1 MLTPVPP
8 SDCTRARE
16 SASARLDGELAEL
29 QVAQLEAH
37 LLGCPDCQAYA
48 DGIAASTGL
57 LRAAALDQPS
67 GAMFT
72 PIVQRRRRLGVLPAV
87 AAAAIVVAVA
97 GSSFFVGGIV
107 GRQGSTNPTPPT
119 TTVGPGRPDRRA
131 RPARAPLPAG
141 PAFAAFP
148 GHEPGHRPLRGSSP

>member
-16 SASARLDGELAEL
+16 SASARLDGELVEL
-29 QVAQLEAH
+29 EAAQLEAH
-37 LLGCPDCQAYA
+37 LRSCPECQAYA
-48 DGIAASTGL
+48 GGIMASTGL

-72 PIVQRRRRLGVLPAV
+72 PMRQRRRRMGVLPAA

-97 GSSFFVGGIV
+97 GSSFFVGGMV
-107 GRQGSTNPTPPT
+107 GRQTSTNPAPT
-119 TTVGPGRPDRRA
+119 TTSALGGPIDA
-131 RPARAPLPAG
+131 LVLPALLA
-141 PAFAAFP
+141 PQAQHP
-148 GHEPGHRPLRGSSP
+148 RPFRVTSRVIAL